1 MGLSLPTMLISY
13 HQYKEYEMD
22 KKIREVREL
31 RENEEEEEKKK
42 YGCKYIWETRCRSFV
57 RNCRIRLEN
66 MNEEKQ

>member
-13 HQYKEYEMD
+13 YQYKEYEMD
-22 KKIREVREL
+22 KKIRECREL

>member
-13 HQYKEYEMD
+13 HQYKEYEME

-31 RENEEEEEKKK
+31 RENEEDEENKK

-57 RNCRIRLEN
+57 KRCRIHLEN
-66 MNEEKQ
+66 TKEGKQ

>member
-13 HQYKEYEMD
+13 YQYKEYEMD

-57 RNCRIRLEN
+57 KRCRIHLEN
-66 MNEEKQ
+66 TKEEKQ

>member
-1 MGLSLPTMLISY
+1 MTLPTMLITY
-13 HQYKEYEMD
+13 YQYREYDMD
-22 KKIREVREL
+22 KKIREL
-31 RENEEEEEKKK
+31 RENEEDVEKKK

>member
-13 HQYKEYEMD
+13 YQYREYDMD
-22 KKIREVREL
+22 KKISKL
-31 RENEEEEEKKK
+31 REKNEEEEGNKK